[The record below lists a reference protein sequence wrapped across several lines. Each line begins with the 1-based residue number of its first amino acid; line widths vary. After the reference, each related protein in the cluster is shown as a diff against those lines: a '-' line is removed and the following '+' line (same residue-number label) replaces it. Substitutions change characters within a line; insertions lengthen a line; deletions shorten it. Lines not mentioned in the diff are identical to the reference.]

1 MNTALRRIGV
11 NVLGD
16 MPRGAHVCMFYLS
29 KDDLFDTVG
38 PYFKAGL
45 ESNEFCLW
53 FPTAPPTTDEA
64 RLGLSLR
71 IPDLQR
77 HLAAGNLE
85 ILPGEAW
92 YLDGDRFDVERLARA
107 WDDKLRGALAN
118 RYDRPGAG
126 SGALIMDSSQV
137 GCRMAK
143 VDYVRTK
150 SRRWRPHGPTWLDCL

>member
-1 MNTALRRIGV
+1 MNTALRSTGV

-16 MPRGAHVCMFYLS
+16 MPWGSHVCMFYEL
-29 KDDLFDTVG
+29 KDDLLDTVG

-77 HLAAGNLE
+77 HLAAGNME

-92 YLDGDRFDVERLARA
+92 YLDGDRFDVERARGTGFPRCRA
-107 WDDKLRGALAN
+107 APSAQSGYRSSLQDRIQAGN
-118 RYDRPGAG
+118 RTSG
-126 SGALIMDSSQV
+126 SRFSAHV
-137 GCRMAK
+137 
-143 VDYVRTK
+143 
-150 SRRWRPHGPTWLDCL
+150 